1 MSVPTVVGSVAVVA
15 AASGTL
21 TMPSAGSSTFS
32 SEMLAAPERPEASE
46 REASGLDTVA
56 AASRSL
62 QVESAKGMEAAHE
75 ATVEQER
82 REAAQREAR
91 RQREAQRWVAPLSSY
106 RVSAGFGSVGQWWS
120 GTHTGLDLAASYGAE
135 VRALS
140 SGEIL
145 WAGFDGAYGNKMV
158 IRHWDGTEAWYCHL
172 SRILQ
177 RSGAVS
183 PGEVIGT
190 VGTTGNTTGPHL
202 HLEVHPNGSG
212 AVNPRPWLTERG
224 VSL

>member
-1 MSVPTVVGSVAVVA
+1 MGSVAVLA

-21 TMPSAGSSTFS
+21 TMPSAAGTFTDD
-32 SEMLAAPERPEASE
+32 MLAAPERPEASE

-56 AASRSL
+56 EASRSL

-75 ATVEQER
+75 ATVAQER
-82 REAAQREAR
+82 REAAEREAR
-91 RQREAQRWVAPLSSY
+91 QQREAQRWVAPLSDY
-106 RVSAGFGSVGQWWS
+106 RISAGFGSIGQWWS

-135 VRALS
+135 IRAMS
-140 SGEIL
+140 TGEII
-145 WAGFDGAYGNKMV
+145 WAGFDGAYGNKIV
-158 IRHWDGTEAWYCHL
+158 IRHWDGTQAWYCHL

-177 RSGAVS
+177 RSGTVS
-183 PGEVIGT
+183 PGDVIGA

-202 HLEVHPNGSG
+202 HLEVHPDGG
-212 AVNPRPWLTERG
+212 GPVNPRPWLAERG